1 MPRRLTLALA
11 TTLLA
16 VVTAGAVELS
26 SFAELPAQRDVR
38 GRALMTVLPLR
49 TENDLGMFHL
59 GWYVGDAAR
68 TPAEAFCNVAMAP
81 LKMTGTYE
89 DCVSILEVALLNRA
103 EEVAA
108 KVFEVAEV
116 KPVLQPFFQPSQG
129 FFNAMEGF
137 LPNLGEEKWR
147 PGVYKDLLAR
157 RAKAEEARQARLQ
170 AEDSSKVVCWF
181 IESSSVFLCLCVCRP
196 CSAPTAC
203 CSC

>member
-38 GRALMTVLPLR
+38 GRALMTALPVN
-49 TENDLGMFHL
+49 TDDGQYNL

-68 TPAEAFCNVAMAP
+68 TPAEAFCNVAMVP
-81 LKMTGTYE
+81 LQATGTYE
-89 DCVSILEVALLNRA
+89 DCVSVLEVALLNRA

-116 KPVLQPFFQPSQG
+116 KPVLQPFFQPLTV
-129 FFNAMEGF
+129 A
-137 LPNLGEEKWR
+137 
-147 PGVYKDLLAR
+147 AR
-157 RAKAEEARQARLQ
+157 KE
-170 AEDSSKVVCWF
+170 
-181 IESSSVFLCLCVCRP
+181 
-196 CSAPTAC
+196 TY
-203 CSC
+203 